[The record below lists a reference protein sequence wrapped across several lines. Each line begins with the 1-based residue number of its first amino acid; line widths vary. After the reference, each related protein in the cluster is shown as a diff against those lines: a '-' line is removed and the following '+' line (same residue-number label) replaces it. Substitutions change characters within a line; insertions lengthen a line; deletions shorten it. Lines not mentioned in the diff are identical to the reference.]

1 VSTQATVV
9 NGMQPEPGLDPL
21 AAVEGSDDVAAVA
34 GVLTPPD
41 PSPSVLDIIERKLAD
56 ADKSKRIELRMPVP
70 HPLLEFNQ
78 MVANYRLLT
87 DGDRAGLASR
97 ARERGA
103 NPDGSPKDNEQA
115 LELAADVLVTA
126 CVGIYVR
133 QGEEYVLAV
142 RPDGAP
148 NRYDQYLAKSLGV
161 KGDKA
166 TSILRAAFAGN
177 GTAII
182 AQMKE
187 HTKWATNPASDA
199 DPFRTA

>member
-133 QGEEYVLAV
+133 QVPREVAGRQRRQGDEHSARRV
-142 RPDGAP
+142 R
-148 NRYDQYLAKSLGV
+148 RQRH
-161 KGDKA
+161 GDH
-166 TSILRAAFAGN
+166 RADERAHEVGHEP
-177 GTAII
+177 G
-182 AQMKE
+182 K
-187 HTKWATNPASDA
+187 
-199 DPFRTA
+199 